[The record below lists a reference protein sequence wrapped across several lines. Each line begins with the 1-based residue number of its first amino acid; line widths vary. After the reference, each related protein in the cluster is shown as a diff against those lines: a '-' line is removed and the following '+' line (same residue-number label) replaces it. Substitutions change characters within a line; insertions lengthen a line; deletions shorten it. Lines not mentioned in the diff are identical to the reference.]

1 MKKLVVILM
10 FLMFLF
16 VSCKTV
22 KVYDDQ
28 KQSEGGGGRNNIPP
42 TQTQSPE

>member
-28 KQSEGGGGRNNIPP
+28 KQSEGGGKNNIPSN
-42 TQTQSPE
+42 QTQSPE

>member
-28 KQSEGGGGRNNIPP
+28 KQSEGGGGKINPP
-42 TQTQSPE
+42 STGTQSPE